1 MINLSQNLKLNLEQR
16 LTPQQILL
24 STLLQLPLLSLEQ
37 RIKSEL
43 ELNPVLEEGEETDE
57 DLEEIDDGEETIE
70 ELKKEDDAESKEKEE
85 EIGNELELLENG
97 NHKDEYDHE
106 ELEQAQEDTDLEN
119 FINDEEAY
127 EIRLPK
133 DKNEEEFE
141 RPEVFRRTLPEHL
154 LEQLHLLD
162 LNEKELAI
170 GEYLI
175 WNIRDDGYLDPSLDM
190 ENVAKMFETDVQ
202 TVEKIL
208 RKIQFFEPT
217 GVGSRSLQE
226 CLMVQLEDQ
235 GKQDTLAY
243 KIIKDHFEDFK
254 NKRYDK
260 IMEELGISRDELQES
275 INLILK
281 LNPKPGEGTF
291 DARSNYVVPDFI
303 VEKVDDKLIVSLND
317 WNIPPLRIS
326 NIYKKMLRNRN
337 KYDKETRKYIRKKV
351 ESAKWFITSIYQRKI
366 TMLKV
371 MEAIVEKQREFFE
384 KGPEYIKPL
393 TMREIAEMIGMDIS
407 TVSRVANG
415 KYVQTD
421 YGVFELK
428 YFFNEKI
435 ETEDGEEIST
445 RKIKNRIKEIIENED
460 PHKPLSDEKIAQML
474 KKEGFPIARRT
485 VAKYREQM
493 QIPVARLR
501 KGL

>member
-1 MINLSQNLKLNLEQR
+1 MINLSQNIKLSMEQR

-43 ELNPVLEEGEETDE
+43 EVNPVLEEGEEQDE
-57 DLEEIDDGEETIE
+57 NPDEEDMIEEPDDDEIEEI
-70 ELKKEDDAESKEKEE
+70 SK
-85 EIGNELELLENG
+85 ELELLDQPKN
-97 NHKDEYDHE
+97 NDEYDKK
-106 ELEQAQEDTDLEN
+106 ELEEAQADADLEN
-119 FINDEEAY
+119 YLNDDESF
-127 EIRLPK
+127 EIRIPR

-141 RPEVFRRTLPEHL
+141 RPEIHRPSLPEHL
-154 LEQLHLLD
+154 MEQLHMLD
-162 LNEKELAI
+162 LDNRQLAI

-175 WNIRDDGYLDPSLDM
+175 WNIRDDGYLDASLNL
-190 ENVAKMFETDVQ
+190 ETVANMFETDVQ
-202 TVEKIL
+202 SVEKIL
-208 RKIQFFEPT
+208 KKIQFLDPT
-217 GVGSRSLQE
+217 GVGSRDLRE
-226 CLMVQLEDQ
+226 CLMVQLEEQ
-235 GKQDTLAY
+235 GKQDTIAY
-243 KIIKDHFEDFK
+243 KILKDHFDDFK
-254 NKRYDK
+254 NKHYEK
-260 IMEELGISRDELQES
+260 IMEALHIDKEELQKN
-275 INLILK
+275 IDIIVK
-281 LNPKPGEGTF
+281 LNPKPGEGEF
-291 DARSNYVVPDFI
+291 DARSNYIVPDFI
-303 VEKVDDKLIVSLND
+303 VEKIDDKLVVTLND

-326 NIYKKMLRNRN
+326 NLYKKMLMDRK

-351 ESAKWFITSIYQRKI
+351 ESARWFITSIWQRKI

-393 TMREIAEMIGMDIS
+393 TMREIAEMIDMDIS

-445 RKIKNRIKEIIENED
+445 RRIKQRIQEIIDAED
-460 PHKPLSDEKIAQML
+460 KHKPLSDEKIAEIL

-485 VAKYREQM
+485 VAKYREQL

-501 KGL
+501 KEL

>member
-1 MINLSQNLKLNLEQR
+1 MINLSQNIKLSMEQR

-43 ELNPVLEEGEETDE
+43 EVNPVLEEGEEQDE
-57 DLEEIDDGEETIE
+57 NPDEEDMIEEPDDDEIEEI
-70 ELKKEDDAESKEKEE
+70 SK
-85 EIGNELELLENG
+85 ELELLDQPKN
-97 NHKDEYDHE
+97 NDEYDKK
-106 ELEQAQEDTDLEN
+106 ELEEAQADADLEN
-119 FINDEEAY
+119 YLNDDESF
-127 EIRLPK
+127 EIRIPR

-141 RPEVFRRTLPEHL
+141 RPEIHRPSLPEHL
-154 LEQLHLLD
+154 MEQLHMLD
-162 LNEKELAI
+162 LDNRQLAI

-175 WNIRDDGYLDPSLDM
+175 WNIRDDGYLDASLNL
-190 ENVAKMFETDVQ
+190 ETVANMFETDVQ

-208 RKIQFFEPT
+208 KKIQFLDPT
-217 GVGSRSLQE
+217 GVGSRDLRE
-226 CLMVQLEDQ
+226 CLMVQLEEQ
-235 GKQDTLAY
+235 GKQDTIAY
-243 KIIKDHFEDFK
+243 KILKDHFDDFK
-254 NKRYDK
+254 NKHYEK
-260 IMEELGISRDELQES
+260 IMEALHIDKEELQKN
-275 INLILK
+275 IDIIVK
-281 LNPKPGEGTF
+281 LNPKPGEGEF
-291 DARSNYVVPDFI
+291 DARSNYIVPDFI
-303 VEKVDDKLIVSLND
+303 VEKIDDKLVVTLND

-326 NIYKKMLRNRN
+326 NLYKKMLMDRK

-351 ESAKWFITSIYQRKI
+351 ESARWFITSIWQRKI

-393 TMREIAEMIGMDIS
+393 TMREIAEMIDMDIS

-445 RKIKNRIKEIIENED
+445 RRIKQRIQEIIDAED
-460 PHKPLSDEKIAQML
+460 KHKPLSDEKIAEIL

-485 VAKYREQM
+485 VAKYREQL

-501 KGL
+501 KEL

>member
-1 MINLSQNLKLNLEQR
+1 MINLSQNLKLSMEQR

-43 ELNPVLEEGEETDE
+43 EVNPVLEEGEEQDEELEE
-57 DLEEIDDGEETIE
+57 DLIEEPNDGEMEEI
-70 ELKKEDDAESKEKEE
+70 SK
-85 EIGNELELLENG
+85 ELELLDQPKN
-97 NHKDEYDHE
+97 NDEYDKE
-106 ELEQAQEDTDLEN
+106 ELEEAQAETDLEN
-119 FINDEEAY
+119 FLNDDEAF
-127 EIRLPK
+127 EIRIPR
-133 DKNEEEFE
+133 DKNEEEYE
-141 RPEVFRRTLPEHL
+141 RPEIHRPSLPEHL
-154 LEQLHLLD
+154 MEQLHMLD
-162 LNEKELAI
+162 LTNQELAI

-175 WNIRDDGYLDPSLDM
+175 WNIRDDGYLDPALNL
-190 ENVAKMFETDVQ
+190 ETVANMFETDVQ

-208 RKIQFFEPT
+208 KKIQFLDPT
-217 GVGSRSLQE
+217 GVGSRNLRE
-226 CLMVQLEDQ
+226 CLMVQLEEQ
-235 GKQDTLAY
+235 GKQDTIAY
-243 KIIKDHFEDFK
+243 RILKDHFDEFK
-254 NKRYDK
+254 NKHYEK
-260 IMEELGISRDELQES
+260 IMDALQIDKEELQKNLD
-275 INLILK
+275 LILK
-281 LNPKPGEGTF
+281 LNPKPGEGAF
-291 DARSNYVVPDFI
+291 DSRSNYIVPDFI
-303 VEKVDDKLIVSLND
+303 VEKVDDKLVVSLND

-326 NIYKKMLRNRN
+326 NLYKKMLMDRK

-351 ESAKWFITSIYQRKI
+351 ESARWFITSIWQRKI

-393 TMREIAEMIGMDIS
+393 TMREIAEMIDMDIS

-445 RKIKNRIKEIIENED
+445 RRIKQRIKEIIEAED
-460 PHKPLSDEKIAQML
+460 KHKPLSDEKIAEIL

-485 VAKYREQM
+485 VAKYREQL

-501 KGL
+501 KEL

>member
-1 MINLSQNLKLNLEQR
+1 MINLSQHLKLGLEQR
-16 LTPQQILL
+16 LSPQQILL

-43 ELNPVLEEGEETDE
+43 EMNPVLEEGEETDE
-57 DLEEIDDGEETIE
+57 ELDELDELNDESETSTEEAEEIQE
-70 ELKKEDDAESKEKEE
+70 EL
-85 EIGNELELLENG
+85 EILDNT
-97 NHKDEYDHE
+97 NHNDEYDVE
-106 ELEQAQEDTDLEN
+106 ELEQAQKDTDLEN

-133 DKNEEEFE
+133 DKNEEEYE
-141 RPEVFRRTLPEHL
+141 RPEIFKPTLPEHL
-154 LEQLHLLD
+154 MEQFRMLD
-162 LNEKELAI
+162 LSEKEFAI

-175 WNIRDDGYLDPSLDM
+175 WNIRDDGYLDPNVDLK
-190 ENVAKMFETDVQ
+190 NVAKMFDTDEE
-202 TVEKIL
+202 TVEKVL
-208 RKIQFFEPT
+208 KKIQFLDPT

-226 CLMVQLEDQ
+226 CLLVQLEDQ

-243 KIIKDHFEDFK
+243 KIIKDCFDDFK

-260 IMEELGISRDELQES
+260 IMEELGISKDELQES
-275 INLILK
+275 IDLILK
-281 LNPKPGEGTF
+281 LNPKPGEGNF

-303 VEKVDDKLIVSLND
+303 VEKVDDKLVVSLND

-326 NIYKKMLRNRN
+326 NLYKKMLRNRN

-435 ETEDGEEIST
+435 ETEEGEEIST

>member
-1 MINLSQNLKLNLEQR
+1 MLNISQNLKLNLEQR

-43 ELNPVLEEGEETDE
+43 EMNPVLEEGEETDE
-57 DLEEIDDGEETIE
+57 ELEDLEETVEDSDDGQ
-70 ELKKEDDAESKEKEE
+70 EE
-85 EIGNELELLENG
+85 EIQAELELLDNN
-97 NHKDEYDHE
+97 NHSEEYDKE
-106 ELEQAQEDTDLEN
+106 ELEQAQAETDLEH
-119 FINDEEAY
+119 FINDEESY
-127 EIRLPK
+127 QVRMPK
-133 DKNEEEFE
+133 DKNEEEYE
-141 RPEVFRRTLPEHL
+141 RPEVFKPSLPEHL
-154 LEQLHLLD
+154 TEQFHMLD
-162 LNEKELAI
+162 LTAQELAI
-170 GEYLI
+170 GDYLI
-175 WNIRDDGYLDPSLDM
+175 WNIRDDGYLDPNVNL
-190 ENVAKMFETDVQ
+190 ETVAKMFDTDVA
-202 TVEKIL
+202 TVEKVL
-208 RKIQFFEPT
+208 KKIQFLDPT
-217 GVGSRSLQE
+217 GVGSRNLQE

-243 KIIKDHFEDFK
+243 KILKDHFDDFK

-260 IMEELGISRDELQES
+260 IMDALQITKEELQDAIDM
-275 INLILK
+275 ILR
-281 LNPKPGEGTF
+281 LNPKPGEGSF

-303 VEKVDDKLIVSLND
+303 VEKVDDKLVVSLND

-326 NIYKKMLRNRN
+326 NLYKKMLMNRK

-351 ESAKWFITSIYQRKI
+351 ESARWFITSIYQRKI

-435 ETEDGEEIST
+435 ENEEGEEIST
-445 RKIKNRIKEIIENED
+445 RKIKNRIKEIIEEED

-485 VAKYREQM
+485 VAKYREQLG
-493 QIPVARLR
+493 IPVARLR